1 LRKDVKI
8 KQLEAENEQLRL
20 NMRGGQGET
29 SGGPNDGEQKLLSF
43 YDFGR
48 FDTNYTSNVASY
60 LLKTKSVG
68 QP

>member
-29 SGGPNDGEQKLLSF
+29 SGGPNDGE
-43 YDFGR
+43 
-48 FDTNYTSNVASY
+48 
-60 LLKTKSVG
+60 
-68 QP
+68 